1 MANIILI
8 GGASGTGKTFLAKN
22 LSRELNFHH
31 TLGSGFVRQICREF
45 ISFEQNPYLHSYS
58 FERSLDIK
66 GYSLLKA
73 QSEPMVEPIKSCIN
87 RAKNEGTKII
97 IEGVNILPC
106 LYSDTEV
113 DLKLVLNNFDEK
125 MHNQMISGKSH
136 EKRKVTSQDFEN
148 TRNIQE
154 DFIKDGLKHK
164 WHIIDSS
171 TAFDKVI
178 DILRKK

>member
-1 MANIILI
+1 MVNIILI

-31 TLGSGFVRQICREF
+31 TLGSGFVRQICRNF
-45 ISFEQNPYLHSYS
+45 ISYEQNPYLHSYS
-58 FERSLDIK
+58 FERSLDIN

-73 QSEPMVEPIKSCIN
+73 QSQPMVKPIQSCIE

-106 LYSDTEV
+106 LYTDTEV
-113 DLKLVLNNFDEK
+113 DLKIVLNNFDEK
-125 MHNQMISGKSH
+125 MHNEMVCGKSH
-136 EKRKVTSQDFEN
+136 SKRKVTFQDFQN

-164 WHIIDSS
+164 WNIIDSS
-171 TAFDKVI
+171 TALEAVTNIIREK
-178 DILRKK
+178 